1 MHLEDPK
8 EYGVRR
14 SVPSMGLSPILDRS
28 YAQTL
33 STAMRPYSQTL
44 TATNRLS
51 TQTLSSTNRLAT
63 QTLSSTNRLS
73 TQTLSSTNRLSTQ
86 TLSSTN
92 RLSTQT
98 LTGSST
104 VSSDKV
110 KQFVAQHQL
119 EECIAWLQTATL
131 EEEAF
136 QTVVDIARKGFP
148 GECLQAV

>member
-1 MHLEDPK
+1 M
-8 EYGVRR
+8 RR

-63 QTLSSTNRLS
+63 QN
-73 TQTLSSTNRLSTQ
+73 
-86 TLSSTN
+86 LSSTN

>member
-1 MHLEDPK
+1 MEDPK

-51 TQTLSSTNRLAT
+51 TQTLSSTNRL
-63 QTLSSTNRLS
+63 L
-73 TQTLSSTNRLSTQ
+73 TQ

-119 EECIAWLQTATL
+119 EECIVWLQTATL

>member
-44 TATNRLS
+44 TATNRLA

-63 QTLSSTNRLS
+63 QTLSSTNRLA
-73 TQTLSSTNRLSTQ
+73 
-86 TLSSTN
+86 
-92 RLSTQT
+92 TQT

-136 QTVVDIARKGFP
+136 QTVVNIARKGFP

>member
-44 TATNRLS
+44 TATNRL
-51 TQTLSSTNRLAT
+51 A
-63 QTLSSTNRLS
+63 

-131 EEEAF
+131 KEEAF

>member
-1 MHLEDPK
+1 M
-8 EYGVRR
+8 RR

-33 STAMRPYSQTL
+33 STAMRPYSQAM
-44 TATNRLS
+44 TATNRL
-51 TQTLSSTNRLAT
+51 A
-63 QTLSSTNRLS
+63 

>member
-8 EYGVRR
+8 EYGMRR

-44 TATNRLS
+44 
-51 TQTLSSTNRLAT
+51 
-63 QTLSSTNRLS
+63 SSTNRLS
-73 TQTLSSTNRLSTQ
+73 TQTLSSTNRLA
-86 TLSSTN
+86 
-92 RLSTQT
+92 TQT

-131 EEEAF
+131 EEETF

>member
-14 SVPSMGLSPILDRS
+14 SMPSMGLSPILDRS

-44 TATNRLS
+44 TA
-51 TQTLSSTNRLAT
+51 
-63 QTLSSTNRLS
+63 
-73 TQTLSSTNRLSTQ
+73 
-86 TLSSTN
+86 TN

-131 EEEAF
+131 KEEAF

>member
-8 EYGVRR
+8 EYGMRR

-63 QTLSSTNRLS
+63 QN
-73 TQTLSSTNRLSTQ
+73 
-86 TLSSTN
+86 LSSTN

>member
-44 TATNRLS
+44 TATNRLA

-63 QTLSSTNRLS
+63 QTLSSTNRLA
-73 TQTLSSTNRLSTQ
+73 
-86 TLSSTN
+86 
-92 RLSTQT
+92 TQT

-148 GECLQAV
+148 GEYLQAV

>member
-1 MHLEDPK
+1 M
-8 EYGVRR
+8 RR

-33 STAMRPYSQTL
+33 STAMRPYSQ
-44 TATNRLS
+44 AM
-51 TQTLSSTNRLAT
+51 SSTNRLAT
-63 QTLSSTNRLS
+63 QTLT
-73 TQTLSSTNRLSTQ
+73 STNRLSTQ

>member
-51 TQTLSSTNRLAT
+51 TQTLSSTNRL
-63 QTLSSTNRLS
+63 S
-73 TQTLSSTNRLSTQ
+73 TQTLSSTNRLA
-86 TLSSTN
+86 
-92 RLSTQT
+92 TQT

>member
-8 EYGVRR
+8 DYGMRR

-44 TATNRLS
+44 TATNRL
-51 TQTLSSTNRLAT
+51 AT
-63 QTLSSTNRLS
+63 QTLSSTNR
-73 TQTLSSTNRLSTQ
+73 QSTQ

>member
-44 TATNRLS
+44 TA
-51 TQTLSSTNRLAT
+51 
-63 QTLSSTNRLS
+63 
-73 TQTLSSTNRLSTQ
+73 
-86 TLSSTN
+86 TN

>member
-1 MHLEDPK
+1 M
-8 EYGVRR
+8 RR

-33 STAMRPYSQTL
+33 STAMRPYSQAM
-44 TATNRLS
+44 TA
-51 TQTLSSTNRLAT
+51 
-63 QTLSSTNRLS
+63 TNRLS

>member
-1 MHLEDPK
+1 M
-8 EYGVRR
+8 RR

-33 STAMRPYSQTL
+33 STAMRPYSQTM
-44 TATNRLS
+44 TATNRL
-51 TQTLSSTNRLAT
+51 A
-63 QTLSSTNRLS
+63 
-73 TQTLSSTNRLSTQ
+73 
-86 TLSSTN
+86 
-92 RLSTQT
+92 TQT

>member
-8 EYGVRR
+8 EYGMRR

-51 TQTLSSTNRLAT
+51 TQTLSSTNRLA
-63 QTLSSTNRLS
+63 
-73 TQTLSSTNRLSTQ
+73 TQ

>member
-1 MHLEDPK
+1 MHLEDPI

-33 STAMRPYSQTL
+33 PTAMRPYSQTL
-44 TATNRLS
+44 SSANRLS
-51 TQTLSSTNRLAT
+51 TQTLSS
-63 QTLSSTNRLS
+63 S
-73 TQTLSSTNRLSTQ
+73 NRLSTQ

-98 LTGSST
+98 LTVSST
-104 VSSDKV
+104 ASSDKV
-110 KQFVAQHQL
+110 KRFVAQQQL

-131 EEEAF
+131 EEEVF

-148 GECLQAV
+148 GECLRAV

>member
-44 TATNRLS
+44 TATNRL
-51 TQTLSSTNRLAT
+51 A
-63 QTLSSTNRLS
+63 
-73 TQTLSSTNRLSTQ
+73 
-86 TLSSTN
+86 
-92 RLSTQT
+92 TQT

-110 KQFVAQHQL
+110 KQFVAQNQL

>member
-1 MHLEDPK
+1 MEDPK

-14 SVPSMGLSPILDRS
+14 SMPSMGLSPILDRS

-44 TATNRLS
+44 TATNRL
-51 TQTLSSTNRLAT
+51 A
-63 QTLSSTNRLS
+63 

-131 EEEAF
+131 KEEAF

>member
-1 MHLEDPK
+1 MEDPK
-8 EYGVRR
+8 EYGMRR

-63 QTLSSTNRLS
+63 QN
-73 TQTLSSTNRLSTQ
+73 
-86 TLSSTN
+86 LSSTN

>member
-14 SVPSMGLSPILDRS
+14 SMPSMGLSPILDRS

-44 TATNRLS
+44 TATNRL
-51 TQTLSSTNRLAT
+51 A
-63 QTLSSTNRLS
+63 

-131 EEEAF
+131 KEEAF

>member
-1 MHLEDPK
+1 M
-8 EYGVRR
+8 RR

-44 TATNRLS
+44 T
-51 TQTLSSTNRLAT
+51 STNRLAT

-73 TQTLSSTNRLSTQ
+73 TQTLSSTNRLA
-86 TLSSTN
+86 
-92 RLSTQT
+92 TQT

-148 GECLQAV
+148 GECLRTV

>member
-44 TATNRLS
+44 TATNRLA

-63 QTLSSTNRLS
+63 QTLSSTNRLA
-73 TQTLSSTNRLSTQ
+73 
-86 TLSSTN
+86 
-92 RLSTQT
+92 TQT

>member
-8 EYGVRR
+8 EYGMRR

-33 STAMRPYSQTL
+33 STAMRPYSQAM

-73 TQTLSSTNRLSTQ
+73 TQTLSSTNRLA
-86 TLSSTN
+86 
-92 RLSTQT
+92 TQT

-131 EEEAF
+131 EEETF

>member
-33 STAMRPYSQTL
+33 PTAMRPYSQTL

-51 TQTLSSTNRLAT
+51 TP
-63 QTLSSTNRLS
+63 
-73 TQTLSSTNRLSTQ
+73 
-86 TLSSTN
+86 
-92 RLSTQT
+92 T
-98 LTGSST
+98 LTSSST

-110 KQFVAQHQL
+110 KQFVAQQQL

-131 EEEAF
+131 EEETF

-148 GECLQAV
+148 GECLRAV

>member
-1 MHLEDPK
+1 M
-8 EYGVRR
+8 RR

-51 TQTLSSTNRLAT
+51 TQTLSSTNRLA
-63 QTLSSTNRLS
+63 
-73 TQTLSSTNRLSTQ
+73 TQ